1 MKKPNF
7 LKTRREKREDTLI
20 SLAVLTAE
28 LAVALEE
35 KKKRDAMEEL
45 QKESQ
50 RLENENKELKNQL
63 LRLQAEREKQELN
76 KNS

>member
-7 LKTRREKREDTLI
+7 LKTRREKREDRLV
-20 SLAVLTAE
+20 SLAVLTTE

-45 QKESQ
+45 QIESQ

-63 LRLQAEREKQELN
+63 LRLQAEREKRE
-76 KNS
+76 SE